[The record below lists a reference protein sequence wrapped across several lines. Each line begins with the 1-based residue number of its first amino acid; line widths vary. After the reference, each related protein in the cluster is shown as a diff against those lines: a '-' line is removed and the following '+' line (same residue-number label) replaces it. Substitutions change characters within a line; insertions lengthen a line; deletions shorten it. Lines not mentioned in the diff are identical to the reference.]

1 SLKQTEYA
9 GIGKLTLDTEVFAT
23 LSSTARGKLVPQ
35 FDLRWKRSKS
45 CRPDLGIVFTDSL
58 TGTARVIWSPI
69 QSLNNVASATYSLT
83 SSSALTGWQKYSL
96 SLQDSVDYKFSDKL
110 TITGEAIIR
119 STGIETQAL
128 SGDDI
133 TDIKGTLKG
142 GLRYRLSNMW
152 SLGISLG
159 YHTHRPPTGPG
170 APANAV
176 TLETGLK
183 ASF

>member
-1 SLKQTEYA
+1 M
-9 GIGKLTLDTEVFAT
+9 
-23 LSSTARGKLVPQ
+23 
-35 FDLRWKRSKS
+35 
-45 CRPDLGIVFTDSL
+45 
-58 TGTARVIWSPI
+58 

-83 SSSALTGWQKYSL
+83 SSSALTGWQKHSF

-110 TITGEAIIR
+110 TITGEALIR
-119 STGIETQAL
+119 STGTETQAP
-128 SGDDI
+128 SGGDI

-152 SLGISLG
+152 SLRISLG

-170 APANAV
+170 GPANAV